1 MSVTLTSARP
11 ATGTDRGIYTYI
23 AVYSAVLYMVLLIAP
38 VIAGKLIAQYSLT
51 PTELGMLFSL
61 ELGAFS
67 LATVPAYLWLNRL
80 NLRTVTYV
88 CTAVAIAGNLVS
100 GFLDSFAL
108 LVLVRVVTS
117 LAAGSITVIILT
129 LSGKTANPSRGF
141 GVFVVFQLLMGAVIL
156 FAFPALYADADVS
169 AIYWTMAALTAC
181 CLPVVRMIDGDLLR
195 RPREASNVLAT
206 ADVPAAE
213 QSPAPAASRVKFVI
227 GLAAVLLFYIGLSGV
242 WSFMAQ
248 ISGGAGIDLATSSL
262 VLAIATIPGIAAPL
276 VATFLGDSPKRKWFL
291 LIGYLAL
298 GGSVALLFGA
308 PGLIR
313 FALAA
318 LVFKFA
324 WTFILPYLLASLSD
338 IGGSHV
344 MNSTNLM
351 IGTGFAIGPVVSG
364 MLIESAGGGF
374 GGMLLL
380 AVVAVLV
387 SMGCAMAIQR
397 PARA

>member
-1 MSVTLTSARP
+1 MSATLTHARP
-11 ATGTDRGIYTYI
+11 ATATDRGIYTYI
-23 AVYSAVLYMVLLIAP
+23 AVFSAVLYMVLLIAP
-38 VIAGKLIAQYSLT
+38 VIAGKLIEQFGLT

-88 CTAVAIAGNLVS
+88 CTVIALAGNLAS

-108 LVLVRVVTS
+108 LVAVRVITS

-129 LSGKTANPSRGF
+129 LSGKTSNPSRGF

-156 FAFPALYADADVS
+156 FAFPALYADANVS

-181 CLPVVRMIDGDLLR
+181 CLPVVRMIDGEMLR
-195 RPREASNVLAT
+195 RPAAAAAQSAVEA
-206 ADVPAAE
+206 VPARSGSKA
-213 QSPAPAASRVKFVI
+213 KFVI

-248 ISGGAGIDLATSSL
+248 ISGGAGIDLSTSSL
-262 VLAIATIPGIAAPL
+262 ILAIATIPGIAAPL
-276 VATFLGDSPKRKWFL
+276 VATFLGDSPHRKWFL
-291 LIGYLAL
+291 LVGYLGL
-298 GGSVALLFGA
+298 GTSIALLFGV
-308 PGLIR
+308 PGVIR

-351 IGTGFAIGPVVSG
+351 IGSGFAIGPVVSG
-364 MLIESAGGGF
+364 MLIESSGGGF
-374 GGMLLL
+374 SGMLLL
-380 AVVAVLV
+380 AVIAVV
-387 SMGCAMAIQR
+387 ISMGCALIIQR
-397 PARA
+397 RPVQP